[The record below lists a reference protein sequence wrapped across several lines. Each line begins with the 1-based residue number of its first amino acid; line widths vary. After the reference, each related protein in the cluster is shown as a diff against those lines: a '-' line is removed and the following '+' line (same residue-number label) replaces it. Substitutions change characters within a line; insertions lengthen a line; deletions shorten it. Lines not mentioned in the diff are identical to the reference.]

1 MYLFIVSERGDRTNI
16 CSNFRIFD
24 INGFLEHLKTKE
36 NKYWRVQYRVAKLN
50 DDNFE
55 TRIFKYINLD
65 EFEEIFEGHIDDIK
79 NLLKYTKNSWG
90 TDYPYFKKE
99 IHIKYG
105 ELTIEIND

>member
-24 INGFLEHLKTKE
+24 INGFLEYLKTKE

-79 NLLKYTKNSWG
+79 SLLKYTKDSWG

-105 ELTIEIND
+105 D